1 PADTISRLVDAAV
14 KAVEKIGVDTI
25 ADKANEAIEKAIA
38 KDDAPAPSD
47 EATPVPAPAA
57 STPALS
63 LNWCWGGFNGSKAK
77 EVSDAQIDS
86 LKITS
91 SGMSY
96 KWVKG
101 GCEALGATSK
111 TDSDHTLAC
120 LFLVDGRGGKFD
132 WISTSRTT
140 RDFKNINNGY
150 NGWNASA
157 FKACKTFYFCICSA
171 DGKRRTNVISC
182 GSAAAASPEPATSSP
197 KRSPLKCVHATCWNG
212 KNASQRY
219 MNMLSPKMSNDKF
232 DSYLS
237 AMKSRGCDTVHL
249 LLMNKAD
256 GENAGYSIYGT
267 GGTGTVHKDTV
278 NHMTAR
284 LKKFRKAG
292 LHIVLW
298 GVSDDSADWANAM
311 LSNAAKY
318 SSDLK
323 TTGILD
329 YADLFVLGLEMN
341 EYGSAAGW
349 KALAKALRNVEPDLY
364 LATHHTSGK
373 YTYASLGSGVMG
385 QLAENCAAKQIA
397 SMVSTIKKKG
407 KDAWGFELA
416 RNPDRARAQAALDA
430 GAVGV
435 GNW

>member
-101 GCEALGATSK
+101 GCENLGANSRDDK
-111 TDSDHTLAC
+111 DHTIAC
-120 LFLVDGRGGKFD
+120 LFLEDGRGGKFD

-140 RDFKNINNGY
+140 RDFKNINIGY
-150 NGWNASA
+150 NGWDADA
-157 FKACKTFYFCICSA
+157 FRACKTFYFCICSA

-182 GSAAAASPEPATSSP
+182 GPAAAPAPTAS
-197 KRSPLKCVHATCWNG
+197 KRDPLGCVHATCWNG

-232 DSYLS
+232 NSYLS
-237 AMKSRGCDTVHL
+237 AIKKRGCDTVHL
-249 LLMNKAD
+249 LLLNKGD
-256 GENAGYSIYGT
+256 GENSGYSIYGT
-267 GGTGTVHKDTV
+267 GGTGSINKDV
-278 NHMTAR
+278 VSFMLAR
-284 LKKFRKAG
+284 LKIFRNEG
-292 LHIVLW
+292 FHIVLW
-298 GVSDDSADWANAM
+298 GTADDSNDWADAM
-311 LSNAAKY
+311 LANPAKY
-318 SSDLK
+318 ASDLK
-323 TTGILD
+323 TSGILD
-329 YADLFVLGLEMN
+329 FADICALGLEMN
-341 EYGSAAGW
+341 EYGSASGW
-349 KALAKALRNVEPDLY
+349 KALAKALRKVDPDLY

-385 QLAENCAAKQIA
+385 QLDKDC
-397 SMVSTIKKKG
+397 STSDIQAQIKKIKSLG
-407 KDAWGFELA
+407 KDAWGFEY
-416 RNPDRARAQAALDA
+416 DRKPNRAKAEAALA
-430 GAVGV
+430 KGAKGV